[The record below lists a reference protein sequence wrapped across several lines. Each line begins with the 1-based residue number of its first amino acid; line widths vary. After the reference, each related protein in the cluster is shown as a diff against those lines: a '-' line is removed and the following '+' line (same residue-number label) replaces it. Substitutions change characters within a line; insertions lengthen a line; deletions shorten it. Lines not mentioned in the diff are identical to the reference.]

1 MAISTSANAKRSL
14 GFLFGLSSLMV
25 GANLVWVSYNTILL
39 PTLVEHVIT
48 TSKGLVVGLIG
59 FFGTLLSIFVTLLWG
74 IISDHSSNR
83 WGKRT
88 PSILMGALLA
98 FPLIGLPALIYSP
111 AWREVFFPI
120 AMPIIILSY
129 FGMQFFTNVSNGAW
143 WPLLVDMVPENQRG
157 MAAGIGGFLTLVGA
171 AMGILV
177 VTQLNQNGQTGNALL
192 LIGGG
197 FTLTGLINAM
207 VIRGVDRPA
216 QISEHISVWGAMR
229 DMFRVR
235 KVVEVFFWL
244 VIAMLLANMGF
255 NSLQFFARYFFEVY
269 FPAMSPDAGYRM
281 MGGVSLVVMMLSAVG
296 AGILSDKIGRRTMIL
311 WAMIACAI
319 STLVMGFT
327 SNFGLFLFFTG
338 LRSVALGPILST
350 APALASDLAPKE
362 EAGHYMA
369 YNNISTSLSGA
380 LSSLV
385 FGVLLAQ
392 LTRTTFEYLF
402 ILSAI
407 LFLVGALVFSKRV
420 TQDAVEERLQADL
433 EEISELTG

>member
-1 MAISTSANAKRSL
+1 MTLSTSVGARRSL
-14 GFLFGLSSLMV
+14 GFLFGLSSLMI

-48 TSKGLVVGLIG
+48 SSKGLVVGLIG
-59 FFGTLLSIFVTLLWG
+59 FFGTVLSIFVSLLWG

-88 PSILMGALLA
+88 PSIIMGALLA
-98 FPLIGLPALIYSP
+98 FPMIGLPALIFSP
-111 AWREVFFPI
+111 EWRDIFFPM
-120 AMPIIILSY
+120 AMPIIIISY

-157 MAAGIGGFLTLVGA
+157 LAAGIGGFLTLLGS

-177 VTQLNQNGQTGNALL
+177 VTQLNQQGQTGNALL

-197 FTLTGLINAM
+197 FTLTGLINVV
-207 VIRGVDRPA
+207 VIRGVDQPA
-216 QISEHISVWGAMR
+216 QTSEHISIWAAMGN
-229 DMFRVR
+229 MFKVR
-235 KVVEVFFWL
+235 KLVAVFFWL
-244 VIAMLLANMGF
+244 VFAMLLANMGF

-281 MGGVSLVVMMLSAVG
+281 MGGVSLVVMMFSAVG
-296 AGILSDKIGRRTMIL
+296 AGMLSDKIGRRTMLL
-311 WAMIACAI
+311 WSMIACAI
-319 STLVMGFT
+319 STLIMGFT

-338 LRSVALGPILST
+338 VRSIALGPILST

-369 YNNISTSLSGA
+369 YNNISTGLSGA

-385 FGVLLAQ
+385 FGILLAQ

-420 TQDAVEERLQADL
+420 TQDAVEERLQANL
-433 EEISELTG
+433 EEMSELTG